1 MIHQPGDKPGTY
13 ERFAML
19 QNMLNPEPTSTG
31 IRSGNRVIGY
41 SAAIRLL
48 DNGRYDKH
56 LADGMEILACIME
69 AVESNWITLN
79 IEKELILWRWLL
91 AAVFITEELEKNG
104 TIDVPNDEG
113 GVDTAV
119 IYVGERGAISVY
131 PGRSALHSLT
141 ILRPAPLRNTAQK
154 LASSWRCGCIR
165 TWLLLT
171 KNLGSGY
178 QHLAGRGLTSS
189 MTALSNT
196 SRSKVCQKHR
206 LCIEGNDDDSKR

>member
-1 MIHQPGDKPGTY
+1 
-13 ERFAML
+13 ML
-19 QNMLNPEPTSTG
+19 HNMLNPEPTSTG

-56 LADGMEILACIME
+56 LADGMEILACIVE

-119 IYVGERGAISVY
+119 IYSGERGAISVY
-131 PGRSALHSLT
+131 MGPERFALANHIEVSAIEKYGEEAGKRAALRMYQNMVVIDDECGFRLSAMGREGFNMLHD
-141 ILRPAPLRNTAQK
+141 
-154 LASSWRCGCIR
+154 GF
-165 TWLLLT
+165 
-171 KNLGSGY
+171 
-178 QHLAGRGLTSS
+178 
-189 MTALSNT
+189 
-196 SRSKVCQKHR
+196 
-206 LCIEGNDDDSKR
+206 IEQIQTDGIPPMPVMH